1 MVRWSD
7 GPMVHLL
14 AAMLIVF
21 LSLGKANSWETIVAN
36 EFGTQESKGD
46 FDFAGGALQIKTD
59 IKLGSYGKI
68 ELTFSDDNNKAVYM
82 VILFGKTIQYRFGAC
97 TPAMNDF
104 TNLPSEDEKVWT
116 IAKTDEPR
124 ITMNCNGIEV
134 LDFLM
139 SDDTCTQTPKWAALW
154 SLKVTRISYW
164 SVTNSVDGY
173 RKEVMC
179 SMPVITNAAVIP
191 DHDKIS
197 FMEHYSVSCDEGYTI
212 SGSDRVTCQEDGQL
226 TELPICKQDEEDAH
240 NEDEGNMWHYSHA
253 FYHKASGIVLASF
266 MFVLNFTI

>member
-36 EFGTQESKGD
+36 EYGTQQSKWD
-46 FDFAGGALQIKTD
+46 FDFAGGALQIKTH
-59 IKLGSYGKI
+59 IKLGSYGNI
-68 ELTFSDDNNKAVYM
+68 ELTFSDDNNKIAYI
-82 VILFGKTIQYRFGAC
+82 VILFGNTIQYKFGSC
-97 TPAMNDF
+97 TPSNDF

-139 SDDTCTQTPKWAALW
+139 SDDTCTQSPNWAAVW
-154 SLKVTRISYW
+154 SIKVTRMSYF
-164 SVTNSVDGY
+164 SGSNSVDGY

-266 MFVLNFTI
+266 MFVLNFTF